1 MDQHYPRFGE
11 QYRLPFPYE
20 PDRDDGKG
28 LWEGTVDK
36 DDAQYAVLA
45 EWDRWSKRNPD
56 DTAIMNGIIFF
67 TYLEKEHPQLLDF
80 RSSGDKWQVVHGWL
94 LRARKVKE

>member
-67 TYLEKEHPQLLDF
+67 TYLEKEHLQLLDLDRVVTSG
-80 RSSGDKWQVVHGWL
+80 RSFTDGCCGHG
-94 LRARKVKE
+94 R